1 VTARWRSLLFLM
13 LPVAALGLVAAGCGD
28 SKPAAADSTADTA
41 AAGPDISGAQA
52 EIDKFRAV
60 PEFIAPGPAVD
71 AAAAKGKKLA
81 IIPAS
86 SNVPFVTTI
95 ADGMK
100 SIGEKAG
107 LEVSIFKNQ
116 GSPAE
121 WTQGVTD
128 AISKGAD
135 SIDLLAGLDPKAISA
150 QVTQATD
157 KGKTVVATHLY
168 DVAQEV
174 DPSIT
179 AATNIPYEQAGRL
192 LADWVVVQTGGKAN
206 VLVTVISQV
215 NSTVPM
221 VAGIED
227 EFATRCGDGCSVT
240 KIDTTLADLGKLQQQ
255 VQSALTSNPDINY
268 VINLYDS
275 AQAPQTA
282 AAITALGRDD
292 LKIATFNGT
301 PDILKLIEPGSVI
314 AMDVGEN
321 LDWIAYGAIDQ
332 HLRLLSGGEATTT
345 PNIPIRV
352 FDETNVAEAGTPPTN
367 GKGFGDTYQ
376 AGYEGLWG
384 LK

>member
-1 VTARWRSLLFLM
+1 VKARWRSLLFLM
-13 LPVAALGLVAAGCGD
+13 LLIASLGLVAAGCGD
-28 SKPAAADSTADTA
+28 DEPAAADSTEAP
-41 AAGPDISGAQA
+41 AGGLDIAGAQA

-60 PEFIAPGPAVD
+60 PEFVAPGPAVD
-71 AAAAKGKKLA
+71 AAAAAGKKLA

-100 SIGEKAG
+100 TIGEKAG

-121 WTQGVTD
+121 WTQGMTD
-128 AISKGAD
+128 AITKGAN

-150 QVTQATD
+150 QVTQAT
-157 KGKTVVATHLY
+157 GKDISVVATHLY
-168 DVAQEV
+168 DVNQEV
-174 DPSIT
+174 DPAIT

-192 LADWVVVQTGGKAN
+192 LADWAIVKTEGKAN

-227 EFATRCGDGCSVT
+227 EFATKCGDGCKVT

-301 PDILKLIEPGSVI
+301 PDILKLIKPGSVI
-314 AMDVGEN
+314 EMDVGEN
-321 LDWIAYGAIDQ
+321 LDWISYGAIDQ
-332 HLRLLSGGEATTT
+332 HLRLLTGMEPTTA

-367 GKGFGDTYQ
+367 GEGFGDTYQ
-376 AGYEGLWG
+376 TGYEELWG

>member
-1 VTARWRSLLFLM
+1 VTARWRSLLFVIL
-13 LPVAALGLVAAGCGD
+13 LVAAFGALAAGCGD
-28 SKPAAADSTADTA
+28 DEPAAADSTEAPASGLDVA
-41 AAGPDISGAQA
+41 GAQA

-60 PEFIAPGPAVD
+60 PEFVAPGPAVD
-71 AAAAKGKKLA
+71 AAAAAGKKLA

-100 SIGEKAG
+100 AIGEKAG

-128 AISKGAD
+128 ALTKGAN

-150 QVTQATD
+150 QVTQAT
-157 KGKTVVATHLY
+157 GKDISVVATHLY
-168 DVAQEV
+168 DVNQEV
-174 DPSIT
+174 DPAIT
-179 AATNIPYEQAGRL
+179 AATNIPYEQAGKL
-192 LADWVVVQTGGKAN
+192 LADWVITKTNGQAN

-221 VAGIED
+221 VAGIES
-227 EFATRCGDGCSVT
+227 EFAAKCGDGCKVT

-255 VQSALTSNPDINY
+255 VQSALTSDPDINY

-275 AQAPQTA
+275 AQAPQTE
-282 AAITALGRDD
+282 AAIKALGRDD

-301 PDILKLIEPGSVI
+301 PDILKLIKPGSVI
-314 AMDVGEN
+314 EMDIGEN

-332 HLRLLSGGEATTT
+332 HLRLLSGAEPTTT

-352 FDETNVAEAGTPPTN
+352 FDETNVAEAGTPPAN

-376 AGYEGLWG
+376 AGYEELWG